1 MKDMDDSSNS
11 IPGEFAENLEKA
23 FHAVCLK
30 QFNSVSLDR
39 FELVADLLNAVREEA
54 IKSTSTQMF
63 GRVPKTITA
72 RHRVFEGW
80 TPWKSARV

>member
-1 MKDMDDSSNS
+1 MKENDGNS

-23 FHAVCLK
+23 FHEVCLK
-30 QFNSVSLDR
+30 HFNGVALDR
-39 FELVADLLNAVREEA
+39 FALVEDLLNSVREEA

-72 RHRVFEGW
+72 RHRVFEE
-80 TPWKSARV
+80 